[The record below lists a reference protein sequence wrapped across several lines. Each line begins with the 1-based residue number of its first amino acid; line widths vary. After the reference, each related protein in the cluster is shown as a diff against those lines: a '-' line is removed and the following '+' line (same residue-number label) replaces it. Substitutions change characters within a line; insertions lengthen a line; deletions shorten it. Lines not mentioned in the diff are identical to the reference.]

1 MGEANTQSDK
11 ITVQKHGNTT
21 WVNVSNPDSEV
32 FAQLERDYNLHPL
45 HLSESVQTVQHT
57 EVEREDDYLF
67 LVLHFP
73 VFVAHADKIHVGQVG
88 VFLGKNYLV
97 TIHTITSPFIDDLFA
112 GCQHNEDQ
120 ASKLFGQGPAYL
132 LYVLINRLLG
142 NIASIVDIVESELD
156 DIESLVFENSR
167 SDAQRISKIR
177 QKIIRLRRLIGPKKA
192 LLEDLAEEIDS
203 FTGEEMSKYHNNNVK
218 TANKLWEVIEE
229 CKETIEVYKDADFT
243 TSTAQTNRTL
253 AVLTL
258 VFTFT
263 IPITVLGTLYGM
275 NIDLPGGIETGA
287 WDLFGPYTTLGIIVA
302 SSMLFA
308 LAMFLYFKRK
318 RWF

>member
-1 MGEANTQSDK
+1 
-11 ITVQKHGNTT
+11 
-21 WVNVSNPDSEV
+21 
-32 FAQLERDYNLHPL
+32 
-45 HLSESVQTVQHT
+45 
-57 EVEREDDYLF
+57 
-67 LVLHFP
+67 
-73 VFVAHADKIHVGQVG
+73 
-88 VFLGKNYLV
+88 
-97 TIHTITSPFIDDLFA
+97 
-112 GCQHNEDQ
+112 
-120 ASKLFGQGPAYL
+120 
-132 LYVLINRLLG
+132 
-142 NIASIVDIVESELD
+142 
-156 DIESLVFENSR
+156 
-167 SDAQRISKIR
+167 
-177 QKIIRLRRLIGPKKA
+177 
-192 LLEDLAEEIDS
+192 
-203 FTGEEMSKYHNNNVK
+203 
-218 TANKLWEVIEE
+218 VIEE